1 MKNLKGALIC
11 FENSNIKPNYSALA
25 REYNVD
31 RRTAKKMYL
40 GLYNNKSKERI
51 KPSKLDKY
59 QEIIKTKLEI
69 PGVTRKAVYEYI
81 KSNLDN
87 CIGTDNVNI
96 FL

>member
-40 GLYNNKSKERI
+40 GQQK
-51 KPSKLDKY
+51 
-59 QEIIKTKLEI
+59 
-69 PGVTRKAVYEYI
+69 
-81 KSNLDN
+81 
-87 CIGTDNVNI
+87 
-96 FL
+96 

>member
-11 FENSNIKPNYSALA
+11 FENSKIKPNYSELA

-40 GLYNNKSKERI
+40 GLYEKNKKRV

-59 QEIIKTKLEI
+59 QELIKIKLEI
-69 PGVTRKAVYEYI
+69 PGVSKKAVYEYI
-81 KSNLDN
+81 KSKKPN
-87 CIGTDNVNI
+87 
-96 FL
+96 